1 MMKIEIRNLSLNDG
15 QVIYEM
21 LQEMPT
27 EENGFLNAMHH
38 ATFEEFK
45 SWLLK
50 SDNESKGIGL
60 EEWRVPQSIFWFYVD
75 DMPVGF
81 GKVRHR
87 LTEKLLL
94 DGGNI
99 GYGIR
104 PSARGKGYGTIQL
117 KLLLEQAKEIGIE
130 RVLLTINNDNIN
142 SIKLALSNGGKVE
155 IQDET
160 KCRIWI
166 DC

>member
-1 MMKIEIRNLSLNDG
+1 MKIEIRNLSLNDG
-15 QVIYEM
+15 HDVYDM
-21 LQEMPT
+21 LQEIPY

-45 SWLLK
+45 NWLLK

-60 EEWRVPQSIFWFYVD
+60 EDWRVPQSIFWLYVD
-75 DMPVGF
+75 GMPVGF

-87 LTEKLLL
+87 LTEKLLI
-94 DGGNI
+94 DGGNV

-104 PSARGKGYGTIQL
+104 PSERGKGYGTIQL

-142 SIKLALSNGGKVE
+142 SIKLALINGGKVE
-155 IQDET
+155 NQDET
-160 KCRIWI
+160 ICRIWI